1 MPEVTKNEKEYFK
14 YILLYFSLLKIELIK
29 IIKNGFTSSIGW
41 NLGNRY
47 KSIHLLEP
55 FTSIPM
61 KGTSARK
68 IIENKKIKKENLKSF
83 LKLIDEKQ
91 NITIIPKEM
100 KIKCLKKKE

>member
-1 MPEVTKNEKEYFK
+1 
-14 YILLYFSLLKIELIK
+14 
-29 IIKNGFTSSIGW
+29 
-41 NLGNRY
+41 
-47 KSIHLLEP
+47 
-55 FTSIPM
+55 M